1 MSGKLGTAA
10 IFVWSWAE
18 GGESMAVEGKSLNVV
33 PDAVVAVGRHA
44 GDVAQQLKS
53 GSMALDREVQALFG
67 TWKGSAADAYR
78 EGWDDMQ
85 DGAMK
90 AWEALTD
97 LASKLGVSVSVLQD
111 QDNSNVAPISSLQL
125 D

>member
-1 MSGKLGTAA
+1 MPYD
-10 IFVWSWAE
+10 I
-18 GGESMAVEGKSLNVV
+18 
-33 PDAVVAVGRHA
+33 
-44 GDVAQQLKS
+44 AQQLKS
-53 GSMALDREVQALFG
+53 GSIALDREVQALFD

-90 AWEALTD
+90 AWDALTD
-97 LASKLGVSVSVLQD
+97 LASKLGVSASTLRD
-111 QDNSNVAPISSLQL
+111 QDTSNAAPISSLQL

>member
-1 MSGKLGTAA
+1 
-10 IFVWSWAE
+10 
-18 GGESMAVEGKSLNVV
+18 MATDDRSLNVV
-33 PDAVVAVGRHA
+33 PDAVTAVGRQA
-44 GDVAQQLKS
+44 YDVAQQLKS

-78 EGWDDMQ
+78 AGWDDMH

-90 AWEALTD
+90 TWDALTD
-97 LASKLGVSVSVLQD
+97 LASKLGVSVSTLQD
-111 QDNSNVAPISSLQL
+111 RDNANAAPISSLTL

>member
-1 MSGKLGTAA
+1 MSAWL
-10 IFVWSWAE
+10 WA
-18 GGESMAVEGKSLNVV
+18 GGEENMATNDQPLSVV
-33 PDAVVAVGRHA
+33 PDAVMAVGRHA
-44 GDVAQQLKS
+44 LDVAQQLKA
-53 GSMALDREVQALFG
+53 GSLALDREVQALFG

-90 AWEALTD
+90 AWDALTD
-97 LASKLGVSVSVLQD
+97 LASKLGVSVSRLQE
-111 QDNSNVAPISSLQL
+111 QDNSNAAPISSLQL

>member
-1 MSGKLGTAA
+1 
-10 IFVWSWAE
+10 
-18 GGESMAVEGKSLNVV
+18 MATNDQPLNVV
-33 PDAVVAVGRHA
+33 PDAVAAVGRHA
-44 GDVAQQLKS
+44 RDMAQQLKS
-53 GSMALDREVQALFG
+53 GSMALDREVQALFD

-90 AWEALTD
+90 AWDALTD
-97 LASKLGVSVSVLQD
+97 LASKLGVSVSTLQD
-111 QDNSNVAPISSLQL
+111 QDTANAATISSLQL

>member
-1 MSGKLGTAA
+1 MVTSDQP
-10 IFVWSWAE
+10 
-18 GGESMAVEGKSLNVV
+18 LNVV
-33 PDAVVAVGRHA
+33 PEVVAAVGRHA
-44 GDVAQQLKS
+44 LDVAQQLKS
-53 GSMALDREVQALFG
+53 GSTALDGEVQALFD

-90 AWEALTD
+90 LWDSLTA
-97 LASKLGVSVSVLQD
+97 LASKLGISVSTLQD
-111 QDNSNVAPISSLQL
+111 QDNSNAAPISSLYL

>member
-1 MSGKLGTAA
+1 
-10 IFVWSWAE
+10 
-18 GGESMAVEGKSLNVV
+18 MATDDQPLNVV
-33 PDAVVAVGRHA
+33 PDAVTAVGRRA
-44 GDVAQQLKS
+44 YDIAQQLKS
-53 GSMALDREVQALFG
+53 GSIALDREVQALFD

-90 AWEALTD
+90 AWDALTD
-97 LASKLGVSVSVLQD
+97 LASRLGVSASTLRD
-111 QDNSNVAPISSLQL
+111 QDTSNAAPISSLQL